1 MDLIPIWIVRFSL
14 LIINKVNDSRV
25 LCGKGTERNLISKTI
40 KICRQESYNISRLN
54 PDFSF
59 HKCHIYS
66 SFKSETEQHGL
77 LLLLLLLL
85 SHFSHVRLCVTPQTA
100 AHQAPLSL
108 GFFRQ
113 EYWSGLPSP
122 SPMHESEKWKWSR
135 SVVSNSLRPMDYI
148 PPGSS
153 VHGIFPGKSTGVG
166 CHFLLQ
172 CMKVKSESEV
182 AQSWSTLYDKT
193 NFSETMIALN
203 TVDAG

>member
-77 LLLLLLLL
+77 LLLL

-100 AHQAPLSL
+100 THQAPLSL

-113 EYWSGLPSP
+113 EYWSRLPLPSLEQHGQ
-122 SPMHESEKWKWSR
+122 S
-135 SVVSNSLRPMDYI
+135 SVYSNEGLTSNLAHNLSFSVIQKLLIMFINKKDFFFYCGDNLRPLSCI
-148 PPGSS
+148 
-153 VHGIFPGKSTGVG
+153 
-166 CHFLLQ
+166 
-172 CMKVKSESEV
+172 
-182 AQSWSTLYDKT
+182 
-193 NFSETMIALN
+193 NFN
-203 TVDAG
+203 K